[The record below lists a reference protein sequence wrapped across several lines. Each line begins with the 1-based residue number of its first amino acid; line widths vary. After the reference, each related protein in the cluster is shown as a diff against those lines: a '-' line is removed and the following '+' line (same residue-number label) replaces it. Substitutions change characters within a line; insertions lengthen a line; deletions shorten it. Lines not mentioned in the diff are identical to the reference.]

1 MGSVL
6 RSVPRH
12 LLTDA
17 ALAVALL
24 AVTLGPGLIT
34 GLLVEEKPGVSTS
47 YLSRTGIPV
56 DLSWWVFAGLAVAGV
71 VLRQLT
77 ALPAL
82 VLTGVGTCGHLL
94 LQTKF
99 QLLDL
104 ALPLVMYT
112 VATVAKKQ
120 RLALAALAL
129 TMVLTYLAMLSGRVS
144 FEQSQT
150 SAIIDKQ
157 AQQSVEQAQQA
168 VKDAKQAQADAEQAQ
183 QDAAA
188 GQLVKPAKA
197 ARPTN
202 SGISV
207 HVLVE
212 SGQSILEMWLL
223 LVAAYAVGDG
233 MRSRR
238 AHLAAVEQR
247 TADLARE
254 ERQRAALAVAAERAR
269 ITRELHDV
277 VAHGMSVMVVQ
288 AQGAAAALDRHPE
301 RTATALSHVI
311 EVGRSSLAEMRR
323 LLTAGRT
330 DPADGARLAPLPGI
344 GAVPELVDQLRSAG
358 MRIELH
364 IEGLPDATPATVDLS
379 AYRIVQEALTNTL
392 KHAGPDAGAWVRLE
406 FDPEFLRV
414 EVTDD
419 GKGVAEG
426 ADEHG
431 NGLRGIA
438 ERVAMLG
445 GALET
450 GRAQER
456 GFRLRATLPLAARQ

>member
-1 MGSVL
+1 MGTVL
-6 RSVPRH
+6 RPAPRR

-17 ALAVALL
+17 ALAAALL
-24 AVTLGPGLIT
+24 AATLGPGLVT
-34 GLLVEEKPGVSTS
+34 GLLVDAKPGLSTS
-47 YLSRTGIPV
+47 YLSRSGIPV
-56 DLSWWVFAGLAVAGV
+56 DLPWWVFAGLAIAGV
-71 VLRQLT
+71 VVRRQSAVL
-77 ALPAL
+77 AL
-82 VLTGVGTCGHLL
+82 VLTGVGTCGHLI

-104 ALPLVMYT
+104 ALPLVLYT
-112 VATVAKKQ
+112 VATVARK
-120 RLALAALAL
+120 RRFALAALAL
-129 TMVLTYLAMLSGRVS
+129 TMVLTYLAMLGARIE
-144 FEQSQT
+144 FEQSQK
-150 SAIIDKQ
+150 SAITDKQ
-157 AQQSVEQAQQA
+157 ARQGVEQV

-183 QDAAA
+183 QDAATKQQVNPTKVA
-188 GQLVKPAKA
+188 TPAD
-197 ARPTN
+197 AR
-202 SGISV
+202 ISV
-207 HVLVE
+207 DALVE
-212 SGQSILEMWLL
+212 TGQSVLEMWLL
-223 LVAAYAVGDG
+223 LVAGYAVGDG

-288 AQGAAAALDRHPE
+288 AQGAAAALERHPE

-323 LLTAGRT
+323 LLAAGRA
-330 DPADGARLAPLPGI
+330 DPADDARLTPLPGI

-364 IEGLPDATPATVDLS
+364 IEGVPDAVPATVDLS

-392 KHAGPDAGAWVRLE
+392 KHAGPEAGAWVRLE

-419 GKGVAEG
+419 GKGLAEG
-426 ADEHG
+426 ADEQG

-450 GRAQER
+450 GRVQEH
-456 GFRLRATLPLAARQ
+456 GFRLGATLPLGARQ

>member
-6 RSVPRH
+6 RSVPRR

-24 AVTLGPGLIT
+24 AATLGPGLVT
-34 GLLVEEKPGVSTS
+34 GLIAAEKPGVATG
-47 YLSRTGIPV
+47 YLSRTGIPL
-56 DLSWWVFAGLAVAGV
+56 DLAWWVFAGLAIAGV
-71 VLRQLT
+71 VIRRQS

-82 VLTGVGTCGHLL
+82 VLIGIGTCGHLL

-112 VATVAKKQ
+112 VATVAGKR
-120 RLALAALAL
+120 RLALAALGL
-129 TMVLTYLAMLSGRVS
+129 TMVLTYVAMLGGRIG
-144 FEQSQT
+144 FEQSQQ

-157 AQQSVEQAQQA
+157 AQQGVVEA
-168 VKDAKQAQADAEQAQ
+168 VKQAKRAQADADQAQ

-188 GQLVKPAKA
+188 GQPVKTTNAAKPAG
-197 ARPTN
+197 

-207 HVLVE
+207 DVLIA

-247 TADLARE
+247 TVERARE
-254 ERQRAALAVAAERAR
+254 ERQRAVLAVAAERAR

-277 VAHGMSVMVVQ
+277 VAHGISVMVVQ

-311 EVGRSSLAEMRR
+311 EVGRSSLAEMRG
-323 LLTAGRT
+323 LLAAGRT
-330 DPADGARLAPLPGI
+330 DPADDARLTPLPGT

-358 MRIELH
+358 MRIDLH
-364 IEGLPDATPATVDLS
+364 IEGIPDTVPATVDLS

-406 FDPEFLRV
+406 FHPEFLRV
-414 EVTDD
+414 EVIDD
-419 GKGVAEG
+419 GNGLAVG
-426 ADEHG
+426 ADHHG

-438 ERVAMLG
+438 ERVAVLG

-450 GRAQER
+450 GQARER
-456 GFRLRATLPLAARQ
+456 GFRLSATLPLAAR